1 MMVVSISL
9 IIPTMASV
17 KMDESEPGTISRKDM
32 IILSRGTAIVLFILF
47 LVYLFFRLQTHRS
60 LFNYGH
66 YDLYTR
72 RQSIDNTDQENPDS
86 RISAWAIGS
95 ILITGTVPACVCAWY
110 LIDSVDGMA
119 KATNIS
125 KAFIGLIL
133 IPAVGNAAKC
143 IATVATSRKRTID
156 LAIRTIMSSILTSLL
171 FMFPF
176 SILLGWTVR
185 SPIYLDFDV
194 FEATVFFLAII
205 VMTCLIQY
213 GRTNYFEGAMLMG
226 T

>member
-9 IIPTMASV
+9 IIPTMVSV

-47 LVYLFFRLQTHRS
+47 LVYLFFRLQTHKS

-72 RQSIDNTDQENPDS
+72 RQSIDNTDQEDPDS

-95 ILITGTVPACVCAWY
+95 ILITGTVPACVCTWY

-133 IPAVGNAAKC
+133 IPTVGNAAKC

-176 SILLGWTVR
+176 SILLGWIVG

-194 FEATVFFLAII
+194 FEATIFFLAII